1 MPRKAKVKRK
11 TSEVDVSTEINIDG
25 SGNYQIA
32 TGVAFLDHMLEQ
44 FSKHGYFDLILK
56 AKGDIEID
64 YHHTVEDVGI
74 TLGDAI
80 GKALG
85 DKKGITR
92 FGQAFVP
99 FDESLVFAAVDL
111 SGRPYCV
118 YNVQTPKSKVGE
130 FDTELAEEFFKSFS
144 NSLKCNLHIELKYG
158 DNLHHIIEA
167 TFKAVARAL
176 DNATSVDTRS
186 KTIPS
191 TKGIL

>member
-11 TSEVDVSTEINIDG
+11 TSEVDVTVEINLDG
-25 SGNYQIA
+25 SGNYQIS
-32 TGVAFLDHMLEQ
+32 TGVAFFDHMLEQ
-44 FSKHGYFDLILK
+44 FAKHGLFDLTVK

-74 TLGDAI
+74 TLGEAI

-92 FGQAFVP
+92 FGHAYVP

-130 FDTELAEEFFKSFS
+130 FDTELAEEFFKSLT

-167 TFKAVARAL
+167 TFKAVTRAL
-176 DNATSVDTRS
+176 DKATSVDLRS

-191 TKGIL
+191 TKGML

>member
-1 MPRKAKVKRK
+1 MSRKAKVKRK